1 MRTVICNLYA
11 QTLSQD
17 EIRSL
22 AEVLNDH
29 TGNLTLMPDIC
40 PDSAASI
47 VRNGPNSRELVLARR
62 GMPSPTFALKGR
74 KVDRGGRTSARRHL
88 RTGDAGWAL
97 FIDMPR
103 GSARSNL
110 ANLGA
115 VQLSRSIIN
124 GFADSLLVV
133 FQEIMGIDLIDHL
146 NRC

>member
-1 MRTVICNLYA
+1 MPRRSHRT
-11 QTLSQD
+11 
-17 EIRSL
+17 R
-22 AEVLNDH
+22 
-29 TGNLTLMPDIC
+29 
-40 PDSAASI
+40 SAAWLRCSMTI
-47 VRNGPNSRELVLARR
+47 QATLPSCRTSVRIPQLQLCVTDRTAGSWYWPDGVCLLRRLPSKDARWT
-62 GMPSPTFALKGR
+62 G
-74 KVDRGGRTSARRHL
+74 GGRTSARRHL